1 MTTLPIHREKLT
13 EALGALGSASFALQG
28 SQTERDA
35 QAQSD
40 IGAAAVLVLAV
51 LKDLEAMG

>member
-1 MTTLPIHREKLT
+1 MRQEIIRDKLT
-13 EALGALGSASFALQG
+13 EALGAMGSASFALQG

-40 IGAAAVLVLAV
+40 IGTAAILVLSV
-51 LKDLEAMG
+51 LREFEV